1 MGWARL
7 LDPRQEVMGF
17 IGRENKLAALAA
29 WCEDDLLLPVV
40 CAFGS

>member
-1 MGWARL
+1 M

-29 WCEDDLLLPVV
+29 WCEDGPLLPVV
-40 CAFGS
+40 CALGS